1 MNLKDGAKMRKNDRL
16 LESAEELGEVASAWA
31 LGGENFLPNR
41 VLILAKMLD
50 RLTGGLLHESEGLS
64 VAEWRVLVQLA
75 VTSPATVRQLAEKS
89 WVDRAEVSR
98 AAASLERR
106 GDVVRRDNPSDGRST
121 LFSLTEQGWALFQR
135 VWPQRMELHAGL
147 TERLDPRQRAVFEE
161 VLLILAQ
168 ECVERLQPEEP
179 DAGRL
184 AELAEEEE

>member
-1 MNLKDGAKMRKNDRL
+1 MNLKDGAKTRKTDRL

-41 VLILAKMLD
+41 ILILAKMLD
-50 RLTGGLLHESEGLS
+50 RLTGRLLHESEGLS

-106 GDVVRRDNPSDGRST
+106 SDVVRRDNPSDGRST

-168 ECVERLQPEEP
+168 ECVERLQPEER